1 MTTIKQQKIGQLQ
14 GFTLIEIMVAMV
26 ILSMIMLML
35 FSSLF
40 TANKYWKIGENKIEK
55 NNEVRLVSSF
65 IRKQISQTVPILW
78 IDDNK
83 RKLLFEGKR
92 DELFFTSTL
101 PSHRGGGGIHSLTL
115 KVIQIDNKN
124 QLGMVYSLL
133 TPDVIPFSGNADG
146 DEQFVTIA
154 NDIDSIHLS
163 YYGKEKSDEDS
174 GWFDVWKNDNYL
186 PQLVRIQIN
195 SHGET
200 TDWSVMDIPIK
211 ASYVNGQPEFMIRAN
226 ST

>member
-1 MTTIKQQKIGQLQ
+1 MTTIKQQKISQSQ

-26 ILSMIMLML
+26 ILSMIMLLL

-40 TANKYWKIGENKIEK
+40 TANKYWKIGENRIEK
-55 NNEVRLVSSF
+55 NDEVRLVSSF
-65 IRKQISQTVPILW
+65 IRKQISQTVPMLW

-83 RKLLFEGKR
+83 RKLLFEGKHN
-92 DELFFTSTL
+92 ELFFTSTL

-124 QLGMVYSLL
+124 QLGMTYSLL
-133 TPDVIPFSGNADG
+133 IPDVIPFSGNADD

-163 YYGKEKSDEDS
+163 YFGKEENDENP
-174 GWFDVWKNDNYL
+174 GWFDVWKNDNFL
-186 PQLVRIQIN
+186 PQLVRIQIS

-200 TDWSVMDIPIK
+200 TVWPVIEIPIK
-211 ASYVNGQPEFMIRAN
+211 ANYVNGRSEFMIQAN